1 MNKLQINLSRS
12 DSGRR
17 NKINLNFYFDT
28 SLWYPKRCLKGLNK
42 RDTTDTTEKC
52 QNKNL
57 R

>member
-17 NKINLNFYFDT
+17 KKINLNFYFDT
-28 SLWYPKRCLKGLNK
+28 FLWYPKRCLKGLNK
-42 RDTTDTTEKC
+42 RHTTDNPEKC
-52 QNKNL
+52 QNRNL

>member
-1 MNKLQINLSRS
+1 MNKLQIDLSRS

-28 SLWYPKRCLKGLNK
+28 SLWHPKRCLKGLNK
-42 RDTTDTTEKC
+42 RDTTDTTDKC